1 MVERVVITGMGVV
14 TPVGNN
20 KDEFW
25 KSISSGKSGISRIT
39 HFDASDMRS
48 QIAGKVKGFQPED
61 FLNRKEARRL
71 PQFIQYAIACA
82 KMALEDSSL
91 CLSDVD
97 LCRAGVIIG
106 SGIGGIA
113 VIEENHKILLSQGP
127 RRVSPFLIPFE
138 IINMASGQL
147 SIIFGLKGPN
157 SAVATACATS
167 NNAIGDS
174 FKIIQRGDAD
184 IMFAG
189 GTEACLTPLTVAGF
203 CSMRALSTRN
213 DEPEKASRPFDK
225 NRDGFVMG
233 EGAGVVIL
241 ESLKHAKKRNAKI
254 YAEII
259 GYGMSSD
266 AYDMVHP
273 DKEGD
278 GAARA
283 MLAAIK
289 DAKISL
295 NEVDY
300 INAHGTSTP
309 VGDVSET
316 LAIKQVFGDRAHSIP
331 VSSTKSMM
339 GHLMGAAGAVEMVAS
354 VLALEN
360 NFIPPTINYEVSDPE
375 CDLDYVPNKGRP
387 AQINVA
393 LSNAFGFGGHNTTL
407 IVQNICGS
415 FDQFNGANAG

>member
-1 MVERVVITGMGVV
+1 MERVVITGMGVV

-25 KSISSGKSGISRIT
+25 QSISSGKSGISRIT
-39 HFDASDMRS
+39 HFDASEMRS

-61 FLNRKEARRL
+61 FLSGKEARKL
-71 PQFIQYAIACA
+71 PLFIQYTIASA
-82 KMALEDSSL
+82 KMALEHSSL
-91 CLSDVD
+91 CLSEVD

-113 VIEENHKILLSQGP
+113 VIEENHEILLTRGP
-127 RRVSPFLIPFE
+127 RRVSPFFVPFE

-147 SIIFGLKGPN
+147 SIIFGLKGPS
-157 SAVATACATS
+157 SAVTTACATS

-174 FKIIQRGDAD
+174 FRIIQRGDAD

-189 GTEACLTPLTVAGF
+189 GTEAPLTPLTVAAF

-213 DEPEKASRPFDK
+213 DEPERASRPFDK
-225 NRDGFVMG
+225 NRDGFVMS

-241 ESLKHAKKRNAKI
+241 ESLEHAKKRHAKI
-254 YAEII
+254 HAEII

-289 DAKISL
+289 DAKISPD
-295 NEVDY
+295 EVDY
-300 INAHGTSTP
+300 INAHGTSTL
-309 VGDVSET
+309 VGDISET
-316 LAIKQVFGDRAHSIP
+316 LAIKKTFGDRASSIP
-331 VSSTKSMM
+331 ISSTKSMT
-339 GHLMGAAGAVEMVAS
+339 GHLLGAAGAIEMVATVS
-354 VLALEN
+354 AMAN
-360 NFIPPTINYEVSDPE
+360 NFIPPTINYEVPDPE
-375 CDLDYVPNKGRP
+375 CDLDYVPNEGYS
-387 AQINVA
+387 AHINVA
-393 LSNAFGFGGHNTTL
+393 ISNAFGFGGHNTTL
-407 IVQNICGS
+407 IVKKYT
-415 FDQFNGANAG
+415 DE

>member
-1 MVERVVITGMGVV
+1 MGVV

-25 KSISSGKSGISRIT
+25 QSISSGKSGISRIT
-39 HFDASDMRS
+39 HFDASEMRS

-61 FLNRKEARRL
+61 FLSGKEARKL
-71 PQFIQYAIACA
+71 PLFIQYTIASA
-82 KMALEDSSL
+82 KMALEHSSL
-91 CLSDVD
+91 CLSEVD

-113 VIEENHKILLSQGP
+113 VIEENHEILLTRGP
-127 RRVSPFLIPFE
+127 RRVSPFFVPFE

-147 SIIFGLKGPN
+147 SIIFGLKGPS
-157 SAVATACATS
+157 SAVTTACATS

-174 FKIIQRGDAD
+174 FRIIQRGDAD

-189 GTEACLTPLTVAGF
+189 GTEAPLTPLTVAAF

-213 DEPEKASRPFDK
+213 DEPERASRPFDK
-225 NRDGFVMG
+225 NRDGFVMS

-241 ESLKHAKKRNAKI
+241 ESLEHAKKRHAKI
-254 YAEII
+254 HAEII

-289 DAKISL
+289 DAKISPD
-295 NEVDY
+295 EVDY
-300 INAHGTSTP
+300 INAHGTSTL
-309 VGDVSET
+309 VGDISET
-316 LAIKQVFGDRAHSIP
+316 LAIKKTFGDRASSIP
-331 VSSTKSMM
+331 ISSTKSMT
-339 GHLMGAAGAVEMVAS
+339 GHLLGAAGAIEMVATVS
-354 VLALEN
+354 AMAN
-360 NFIPPTINYEVSDPE
+360 NFIPPTINYEVPDPE
-375 CDLDYVPNKGRP
+375 CDLDYVPNEGYS
-387 AQINVA
+387 AHINVA
-393 LSNAFGFGGHNTTL
+393 ISNAFGFGGHNTTL
-407 IVQNICGS
+407 IVKKYT
-415 FDQFNGANAG
+415 DE